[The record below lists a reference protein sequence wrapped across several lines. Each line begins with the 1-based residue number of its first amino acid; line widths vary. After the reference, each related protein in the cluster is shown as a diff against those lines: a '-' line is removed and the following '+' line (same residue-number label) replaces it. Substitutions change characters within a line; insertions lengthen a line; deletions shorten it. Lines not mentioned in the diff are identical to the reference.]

1 MIDKSFVDE
10 LGSPLIIA
18 THMRSGTHLT
28 IDFIRRQFSCFQA
41 WKWPGEANDM
51 LYLSLD
57 VLSVLH
63 ANWGEDRARRILRR
77 PSRPLIKTHW
87 TDPGLMRLRE
97 KQSHFTDFLEEKALF
112 LHVIRHPLR
121 VLESMWAWDVSQG
134 SVTAQQPD
142 SLWLNNKVDY
152 WVWHTQAWMARPNI
166 VRIRFEDLIANPSAV
181 LSRLEDLL
189 GGQALWLTPL
199 LPPKLRG
206 IWHSRCNRLLAVR
219 PASTE
224 ILTVAKAATYRGQFL
239 DQARNVL
246 DSKASSLMSVLDYRL

>member
-1 MIDKSFVDE
+1 
-10 LGSPLIIA
+10 
-18 THMRSGTHLT
+18 
-28 IDFIRRQFSCFQA
+28 
-41 WKWPGEANDM
+41 
-51 LYLSLD
+51 LD
-57 VLSVLH
+57 RPWLD
-63 ANWGEDRARRILRR
+63 AAARE
-77 PSRPLIKTHW
+77 TVVFC
-87 TDPGLMRLRE
+87 G
-97 KQSHFTDFLEEKALF
+97 FFEEKALF
-112 LHVIRHPLR
+112 VHVIRHPLR

-142 SLWLNNKVDY
+142 SFWLNNKVDY

-166 VRIRFEDLIANPSAV
+166 VRIRYEDLIANPSAV

-189 GGQALWLTPL
+189 GEQALRLTPL

-239 DQARNVL
+239 DQARHVL
-246 DSKASSLMSVLDYRL
+246 DSKASSLMWLWITVYELPYILLMSLSL